1 MTVLRIRDVRLIVG
15 AVGLSAFG
23 DFLLWVPLALHV
35 EALTGSPLAV
45 SALFLALFGPS
56 VALGGVAGRL
66 ADRVENARLLWTLSL
81 AQAVAVA
88 ALALATGSLAAIL
101 VLAAVLGAGI
111 ALTQPAEFALV
122 PAAAGEERVAEAN
135 GMVETARYAG
145 MTVGPLLGGVLA
157 AADLLEVAL
166 LIDAATF
173 AAVALAARLM
183 HARRDP
189 STSQPVAG
197 DSGRARDG
205 FAYLTADRVLR
216 VTLTGAVAALL
227 FFSMSI
233 AAEVFYVTDVLRAG
247 EAAYGMLIASW
258 TLGMVAGAVGLAR
271 RVPPAAL
278 AAGALAGVAVQG
290 LGIASAAAAG
300 VLWAAFAGFTVGG
313 VAHGVKNV
321 LLRTLIHDR
330 VPEAMRGRAF
340 ALYNAARNGAELG
353 ALGAAGVLIG
363 AIGAQP
369 ALLLAGAV
377 PLAIGVASLLLLA
390 LPSTTPRR
398 TAHAYLD
405 A

>member
-81 AQAVAVA
+81 AQAVAVTV
-88 ALALATGSLAAIL
+88 LALATGSLAAIL
-101 VLAAVLGAGI
+101 VLATVLGAGI

-122 PAAAGEERVAEAN
+122 PAAAGEQRVAEAN

-145 MTVGPLLGGVLA
+145 MTVGPLLGAVLA
-157 AADLLEVAL
+157 AAGLLEVAL
-166 LIDAATF
+166 LVDAATF

-189 STSQPVAG
+189 RASRPVAG

-205 FAYLTADRVLR
+205 LAYLTADRVLR

-233 AAEVFYVTDVLRAG
+233 AAELFYVTDVLRAG

-258 TLGMVAGAVGLAR
+258 TLGMVAGAIGLAR

-300 VLWAAFAGFTVGG
+300 VLWAAFAGFTIGG

-321 LLRTLIHDR
+321 VLRTLIHER

-353 ALGAAGVLIG
+353 ALGAGGVLIG

-369 ALLLAGAV
+369 ALLLAGAI
-377 PLAIGVASLLLLA
+377 PLAIGVASLLVLFV
-390 LPSTTPRR
+390 PTTPRR